1 MDGRIGSIPC
11 SWLQCVFL
19 SAATC
24 TTVLPWRPM
33 VMSLLSPST
42 TGLGCLVSR
51 AKFENICFQI
61 FVVQTKSLRSL
72 RNPKDPKQN
81 SNVQKKIVRFLSNSK
96 SKRLLKRIL
105 FGGSLWGLLRGS
117 LRVVEWYIFV
127 WYLFNLIPICE
138 GFLNVNSGAASGIPS
153 NLGILDQ
160 IAALHWIQEN
170 IQVSFTIFN
179 FVAVRIMIMSTRILE
194 GTETRWPCWVTE
206 QDQHAF
212 TTSWLLMLFPTVSF
226 LKCHKGEIL
235 LTLMISSLPWQDIGK
250 TLSTVQFW
258 RAVQIFNKTVVK
270 SRN

>member
-1 MDGRIGSIPC
+1 MCFSLSGNLYDGSALAAYGDVVVVTINYRLG
-11 SWLQCVFL
+11 VFGKQ
-19 SAATC
+19 SKI
-24 TTVLPWRPM
+24 WKYM
-33 VMSLLSPST
+33 FS
-42 TGLGCLVSR
+42 
-51 AKFENICFQI
+51 NICCSNK
-61 FVVQTKSLRSL
+61 VLKRSL

-81 SNVQKKIVRFLSNSK
+81 SNVQQKILRSLSNSK

-170 IQVSFTIFN
+170 IQVSFTIF
-179 FVAVRIMIMSTRILE
+179 FVAVRIMTMSTRILE

-226 LKCHKGEIL
+226 LKCHKGEIWV
-235 LTLMISSLPWQDIGK
+235 TLMISSLPWQDIGK